1 MGRRPSTDGAA
12 FVRMRALYSPPST
25 LCSIDPVR
33 SGSQGLE
40 EGRAPED
47 DVAAFLIGDRQTHED
62 LRAAVS
68 VVVGCF
74 HFGAGANR
82 EDLIQEALY
91 RTFLSL
97 RNGSFRKEASLRT
110 FAQRIAEYTCIEH
123 LRRIQYRAEVDASGI
138 EEPSREAG
146 PEKLLLRAEEHR
158 RNLKRLAAMSPDC
171 RALFRLI
178 FIERLSYV
186 EVASRLGISE
196 TAVKLRVHRCRLSSR
211 DAGAPERGRHRR
223 PSAVEP
229 RR

>member
-1 MGRRPSTDGAA
+1 MRRRPSADGAA

-25 LCSIDPVR
+25 LCSIDPR

-110 FAQRIAEYTCIEH
+110 FAQRIAEFTCIEH
-123 LRRIQYRAEVDASGI
+123 LRRIQYRAEVDPPAI
-138 EEPSREAG
+138 EAPSREAG

-158 RNLKRLAAMSPDC
+158 HNLKRLAAMSPDC

-178 FIERLSYV
+178 FIERLPYA
-186 EVASRLGISE
+186 EVATRLGISE
-196 TAVKLRVHRCRLSSR
+196 TAVKLRVHRCRLSARAS
-211 DAGAPERGRHRR
+211 GAPEPGRHRR
-223 PSAVEP
+223 SGAEEL
-229 RR
+229 R